1 MSKAALIAIDGMRP
15 DAIALCRNRFLADLI
30 PKSAACLDAR
40 TVMPSVTLPAF
51 MSMFHSVEPGRHGIT
66 DNVFTPQARPVAGL
80 CEQIRD
86 AGKKSAFFYNWGPLR
101 DLARP
106 ESLAFSYCNSCYH
119 NEDTDAA
126 VAEAASAYIRE
137 AAPDFAFVYLGETD
151 SAGHG
156 FGWMGE
162 RYLETLSGA
171 IGCVEKV
178 CAALPESYA
187 VLIASDHGGHERMH
201 GTSAP
206 EDMTIPIVA
215 HGKDFRQGN
224 RIRSASILDI
234 APTVADILGIA
245 ANAEWEG
252 RSLRGGQ

>member
-1 MSKAALIAIDGMRP
+1 MGKAVLIAIDGMRP
-15 DAIALCRNRFLADLI
+15 DAIALCRNGFLVELI
-30 PKSAACLDAR
+30 SSSAACMDAR

-51 MSMFHSVEPGRHGIT
+51 MSMFHSVEPGRHGVT

-80 CEQIRD
+80 CEQIKD

-106 ESLAFSYCNSCYH
+106 ETLAFSYCNSCYQ
-119 NEDTDAA
+119 NVGTDAA
-126 VAEAASAYIRE
+126 VALAAGAYIRE
-137 AAPDFAFVYLGETD
+137 AAPDFAFVYFGETD

-162 RYLETLSGA
+162 KYMETLSRA
-171 IGCVEKV
+171 IGCVERV
-178 CAALPESYA
+178 CAALPEGYD

-201 GTSAP
+201 GTAAP
-206 EDMTIPIVA
+206 EDMTVPIIMR
-215 HGKDFRQGN
+215 GGCFRQGSRVQN
-224 RIRSASILDI
+224 ASIMDI
-234 APTVADILGIA
+234 PPTVADILGIA

-252 RSLRGGQ
+252 KSLRNAR